1 MDSSKRI
8 LTVIDQISSP
18 DKVRRKIIDAASIL
32 YAQKG
37 FNATSIDEISEM
49 AGVSLPVTHR
59 YIKNKSEIMGMILE
73 DVLKMF
79 QDNLMMMIK
88 GIDNPEE
95 KLAIAVNI
103 YFKVIDQQREK
114 ALLIYQK
121 SNSLDKKNKSHIMQL
136 EVDISN
142 IFAKIIKEGIEY
154 GIFKRVDVDLMAYNI
169 IILAHM
175 WVLKRWHFKH
185 RLSIERYLQ
194 LQLATIM
201 DALKE

>member
-1 MDSSKRI
+1 MDSSRRI
-8 LTVIDQISSP
+8 LTVIDQITSP
-18 DKVRRKIIDAASIL
+18 DKVRKKIIDAASIL

-59 YIKNKSEIMGMILE
+59 YIKNKSEIMGMIME
-73 DVLKMF
+73 DVHKMF

-88 GIDNPEE
+88 GIDDPEE
-95 KLAIAVNI
+95 QLAIAVNI

-121 SNSLDKKNKSHIMQL
+121 SNSLDKATKSHVMQL

-154 GIFKRVDVDLMAYNI
+154 GIFKRVDADLMAYNI

-175 WVLKRWHFKH
+175 WVLKQWHFRH
-185 RLSIERYLQ
+185 RLTLERYLQ
-194 LQLATIM
+194 LQLAIIM
-201 DALKE
+201 DALKT

>member
-88 GIDNPEE
+88 GIDDPEE

>member
-1 MDSSKRI
+1 MDSSKHI
-8 LTVIDQISSP
+8 LTVIDQITSP
-18 DKVRRKIIDAASIL
+18 DKVRKKIIDAASIL

-37 FNATSIDEISEM
+37 FNATSIDEISDM

-59 YIKNKSEIMGMILE
+59 YIKNKSEIMGMIME

-88 GIDNPEE
+88 GIDDPGEQ
-95 KLAIAVNI
+95 LAIAINI

-121 SNSLDKKNKSHIMQL
+121 SNSLDKATKSHIMQL
-136 EVDISN
+136 EVDVNN
-142 IFAKIIKEGIEY
+142 IFARIIKEGIEY
-154 GIFKRVDVDLMAYNI
+154 GIFKRVDSDLMAYNI

-175 WVLKRWHFKH
+175 WVLKQWHFKH
-185 RLSIERYLQ
+185 RLSLERYLQ
-194 LQLATIM
+194 FQLAAIM
-201 DALKE
+201 DALKK

>member
-1 MDSSKRI
+1 MDSSRRI
-8 LTVIDQISSP
+8 LTVIDQITSP
-18 DKVRRKIIDAASIL
+18 DKVRKKIIDAASIL

-59 YIKNKSEIMGMILE
+59 YIKNKSEIMGMIME
-73 DVLKMF
+73 DVHKMF
-79 QDNLMMMIK
+79 QDNLIMMIK
-88 GIDNPEE
+88 GIDDPEE
-95 KLAIAVNI
+95 QLAIAVNI

-121 SNSLDKKNKSHIMQL
+121 SNSLDKVTKSHIMQL
-136 EVDISN
+136 EVDIST

-154 GIFKRVDVDLMAYNI
+154 GIFKRVDADLMAYNI

-175 WVLKRWHFKH
+175 WVLKQWHFRH
-185 RLSIERYLQ
+185 RLSLERYLQ
-194 LQLATIM
+194 LQLAIIM
-201 DALKE
+201 DALKN

>member
-1 MDSSKRI
+1 M
-8 LTVIDQISSP
+8 
-18 DKVRRKIIDAASIL
+18 
-32 YAQKG
+32 
-37 FNATSIDEISEM
+37 
-49 AGVSLPVTHR
+49 
-59 YIKNKSEIMGMILE
+59 IME

-88 GIDNPEE
+88 GIDDPEE

-121 SNSLDKKNKSHIMQL
+121 SNSLDKATKSHIMQL

-142 IFAKIIKEGIEY
+142 IFAKIIREGMEY
-154 GIFKRVDVDLMAYNI
+154 GIFKRVDADLMAYNI

-175 WVLKRWHFKH
+175 WVLKQWHFKH
-185 RLSIERYLQ
+185 RLSLERYLQ
-194 LQLATIM
+194 FQLAAIM
-201 DALKE
+201 DALKK

>member
-1 MDSSKRI
+1 M
-8 LTVIDQISSP
+8 LTVLDQITSP
-18 DKVRRKIIDAASIL
+18 DKVRKKIIDAASIL
-32 YAQKG
+32 YSQKG

-59 YIKNKSEIMGMILE
+59 YIRNKSEIIGMILE

-88 GIDNPEE
+88 GIDDPEE

-121 SNSLDKKNKSHIMQL
+121 SNSLDKTNKSHIMQL

-142 IFAKIIKEGIEY
+142 IFAKIIREGIEY

-169 IILAHM
+169 LIMAHM

-185 RLSIERYLQ
+185 RLSLERYLQ
-194 LQLATIM
+194 LQLVAIM
-201 DALKE
+201 DALKK

>member
-1 MDSSKRI
+1 MDSSRRI
-8 LTVIDQISSP
+8 LTVIDQITSP

-59 YIKNKSEIMGMILE
+59 YIKNKSEIMGMIME
-73 DVLKMF
+73 DVHKMF

-88 GIDNPEE
+88 GIDDPEE
-95 KLAIAVNI
+95 QLAIAVNI
-103 YFKVIDQQREK
+103 YFKLIDQQREK

-121 SNSLDKKNKSHIMQL
+121 SNSLDKATKSHIMQL
-136 EVDISN
+136 EVDIST

-154 GIFKRVDVDLMAYNI
+154 GIFKRVNADLMAYNI

-175 WVLKRWHFKH
+175 WVLKQWHFRH
-185 RLSIERYLQ
+185 RLSLERYLQ
-194 LQLATIM
+194 LQLAIIM
-201 DALKE
+201 DALKN

>member
-8 LTVIDQISSP
+8 LTVIDQIASP
-18 DKVRRKIIDAASIL
+18 DKVRKKIIDAASIL

-37 FNATSIDEISEM
+37 FNATSIDEISEI

-59 YIKNKSEIMGMILE
+59 YIKNKSEIMGMIME

-88 GIDNPEE
+88 GIDDPGEQ
-95 KLAIAVNI
+95 LAIAINI

-121 SNSLDKKNKSHIMQL
+121 SNSLDKATKSHIMQL
-136 EVDISN
+136 EVDVNN
-142 IFAKIIKEGIEY
+142 IFAKIIKEGMEY
-154 GIFKRVDVDLMAYNI
+154 GIFKRVDADLMAYNI

-175 WVLKRWHFKH
+175 WVLKQWHFKH
-185 RLSIERYLQ
+185 RLSLERYLQ
-194 LQLATIM
+194 FQIATIM
-201 DALKE
+201 DALKK

>member
-1 MDSSKRI
+1 MDSSRRI
-8 LTVIDQISSP
+8 LTVIDQITSP
-18 DKVRRKIIDAASIL
+18 DKVRKKIIDAASIL

-59 YIKNKSEIMGMILE
+59 YIKNKSEIMGMIME
-73 DVLKMF
+73 DVHKIF

-88 GIDNPEE
+88 GIDDPEE
-95 KLAIAVNI
+95 QLAIAVNI

-121 SNSLDKKNKSHIMQL
+121 SNSLDKATKSHIMQL

-154 GIFKRVDVDLMAYNI
+154 GIFKRVNADLMAYNI

-175 WVLKRWHFKH
+175 WVLKQWHFRH
-185 RLSIERYLQ
+185 RLSLERYLQ
-194 LQLATIM
+194 LQLAIIM
-201 DALKE
+201 DALKN

>member
-73 DVLKMF
+73 DLLKMF

-88 GIDNPEE
+88 GIDDPEE

>member
-1 MDSSKRI
+1 MDSSRHM
-8 LTVIDQISSP
+8 LTVLDQITSP
-18 DKVRRKIIDAASIL
+18 DKVRKKIIDAASIL
-32 YAQKG
+32 YSQKG

-59 YIKNKSEIMGMILE
+59 YIRNKSEIIGMILE

-88 GIDNPEE
+88 GIDDPEE

-121 SNSLDKKNKSHIMQL
+121 SNSLDKTNKSHIMQL

-142 IFAKIIKEGIEY
+142 IFAKIIREGIEY

-169 IILAHM
+169 LIMAHM

-185 RLSIERYLQ
+185 RLSLERYLQ
-194 LQLATIM
+194 LQLVAIM
-201 DALKE
+201 DALKK

>member
-1 MDSSKRI
+1 MDSSRHM
-8 LTVIDQISSP
+8 LTVLDQITSP
-18 DKVRRKIIDAASIL
+18 DKVRKKIIDAASIL

-37 FNATSIDEISEM
+37 FNASSIEEISEM
-49 AGVSLPVTHR
+49 AGVSLPVTHS
-59 YIKNKSEIMGMILE
+59 YIKNKSEIMGMIME

-79 QDNLMMMIK
+79 QDNLIMMIK

-103 YFKVIDQQREK
+103 CFKVFDQQREK
-114 ALLIYQK
+114 AMLIYQK
-121 SNSLDKKNKSHIMQL
+121 SNSLDKTTKSRIMQL

-142 IFAKIIKEGIEY
+142 IFAKIIREGIEY

-169 IILAHM
+169 LIMAHM

-185 RLSIERYLQ
+185 RLSLQRYLN
-194 LQLATIM
+194 LQLVTIM
-201 DALKE
+201 DALKK

>member
-8 LTVIDQISSP
+8 LTVIDQIASP
-18 DKVRRKIIDAASIL
+18 DKVRKKIIDAASIL

-37 FNATSIDEISEM
+37 FNATSIDEISEI

-59 YIKNKSEIMGMILE
+59 YIKNKSEIMGMIME

-88 GIDNPEE
+88 GIDDPGEQ
-95 KLAIAVNI
+95 LAIAINI

-121 SNSLDKKNKSHIMQL
+121 SNSLDKATKSHIMQL
-136 EVDISN
+136 EVDVNN
-142 IFAKIIKEGIEY
+142 IFARIIKEGIEY
-154 GIFKRVDVDLMAYNI
+154 GIFKRVDSDLMAYNI

-175 WVLKRWHFKH
+175 WVLKQWHFKH
-185 RLSIERYLQ
+185 RLSLERYLQ
-194 LQLATIM
+194 FQIATIM
-201 DALKE
+201 DALKK

>member
-1 MDSSKRI
+1 MDSSRHM
-8 LTVIDQISSP
+8 LTVLDQITSP
-18 DKVRRKIIDAASIL
+18 DKVRKKIIDAASIL

-59 YIKNKSEIMGMILE
+59 YIRNKSEIIGMILE

-88 GIDNPEE
+88 GIDDPEE

-121 SNSLDKKNKSHIMQL
+121 SNSLDKTNKSHIMQL

-142 IFAKIIKEGIEY
+142 IFAKIIREGIEY

-169 IILAHM
+169 LIMAHM

-185 RLSIERYLQ
+185 RLSLERYLQ
-194 LQLATIM
+194 LQLVAIM
-201 DALKE
+201 DALKK

>member
-8 LTVIDQISSP
+8 LTVIDQITSP
-18 DKVRRKIIDAASIL
+18 DKVRKKIIDAASIL

-59 YIKNKSEIMGMILE
+59 YIKNKSEIMGMIME
-73 DVLKMF
+73 DVHKMF
-79 QDNLMMMIK
+79 QDNLIMMIK
-88 GIDNPEE
+88 GIDDPEE
-95 KLAIAVNI
+95 QLAIAVNI

-121 SNSLDKKNKSHIMQL
+121 SNSLDKITKSHIMQL
-136 EVDISN
+136 EVDISD
-142 IFAKIIKEGIEY
+142 IFAKIIKQGIEY
-154 GIFKRVDVDLMAYNI
+154 GIFKRVDADLMAYNI

-175 WVLKRWHFKH
+175 WVLKQWHFKH
-185 RLSIERYLQ
+185 RLSLERYLQ
-194 LQLATIM
+194 LQLAIIM

>member
-8 LTVIDQISSP
+8 LTVIDQIASP
-18 DKVRRKIIDAASIL
+18 DKVRKKIIDAASIL

-59 YIKNKSEIMGMILE
+59 YIKNKSEIMGMIME

-88 GIDNPEE
+88 GIDDPGEQ
-95 KLAIAVNI
+95 LAIAINI

-121 SNSLDKKNKSHIMQL
+121 SNSLDKATKSHIMQL
-136 EVDISN
+136 EVDVNN
-142 IFAKIIKEGIEY
+142 IFARIIKEGMEY
-154 GIFKRVDVDLMAYNI
+154 GIFKRVDSDLMAYNI

-175 WVLKRWHFKH
+175 WVLKQWHFKH
-185 RLSIERYLQ
+185 RLSLERYLQ
-194 LQLATIM
+194 FQLAAIM
-201 DALKE
+201 DALKK

>member
-1 MDSSKRI
+1 MDSSRHM
-8 LTVIDQISSP
+8 LTVLDQITSP
-18 DKVRRKIIDAASIL
+18 DKVRKKIIDAASIL
-32 YAQKG
+32 YSQKG

-59 YIKNKSEIMGMILE
+59 YIRNKSEIIGMILE

-88 GIDNPEE
+88 GIDDPEE

-121 SNSLDKKNKSHIMQL
+121 SNSLDKTNKSHIMQL

-142 IFAKIIKEGIEY
+142 IFAKIIREGIEY
-154 GIFKRVDVDLMAYNI
+154 GIFKSCLLYTSPSPRDRTRSRMPSSA
-169 IILAHM
+169 
-175 WVLKRWHFKH
+175 
-185 RLSIERYLQ
+185 
-194 LQLATIM
+194 
-201 DALKE
+201 

>member
-1 MDSSKRI
+1 MDSSRHM
-8 LTVIDQISSP
+8 LTVLDQITSP
-18 DKVRRKIIDAASIL
+18 DKVRKKIIDAASIL

-37 FNATSIDEISEM
+37 FNATSIDEISKM

-88 GIDNPEE
+88 GIDDPEE
-95 KLAIAVNI
+95 KLAIAINI

-121 SNSLDKKNKSHIMQL
+121 SNSLDKANKSHIMQL

-142 IFAKIIKEGIEY
+142 IFAKIIREGIEY
-154 GIFKRVDVDLMAYNI
+154 GIFKRVDVDLIAYNI
-169 IILAHM
+169 IIMAHM

-185 RLSIERYLQ
+185 RLSLERYLQ
-194 LQLATIM
+194 LQLVATM
-201 DALKE
+201 DALKK